1 MDTEGSLISSSV
13 VDMLRILEGV
23 VQALQQVEPTVRC
36 RALKIESGQYSRM
49 GGAAGWRT
57 MVDQRGRSG
66 LPSGVWDIEVR
77 LGVSSAP

>member
-1 MDTEGSLISSSV
+1 MDTEDSLISSSV

-23 VQALQQVEPTVRC
+23 VQALQQVEPVRC
-36 RALKIESGQYSRM
+36 CAVKRESVPVFEM

-57 MVDQRGRSG
+57 MVDQRSRSG